1 MEPTTQCL
9 FIDEERRNIGY
20 IYVCVC
26 VCVCVCIHTVKYFS
40 AIKNVILPFVTTQMN
55 LEHIMLAD
63 ISQRKTRTV

>member
-1 MEPTTQCL
+1 M
-9 FIDEERRNIGY
+9 
-20 IYVCVC
+20 
-26 VCVCVCIHTVKYFS
+26 CVCVCIHTVKYFS